1 MKILQMTYFIA
12 VVEHQN
18 ISRAAQSL
26 FITQQTLSAHV
37 AAMEKELGTCLFERR
52 PKFRLT
58 RSGERF
64 YQYCLRFRELNDAM
78 EREFRDMAG
87 EISDI
92 LHVGISQT
100 RSQILMPDLIR
111 ETRKELPFVQV
122 RIAEQTNDVLIEKL
136 LKGDIDLMIGN
147 IPDAGPKISQE
158 VLYQESMV
166 LVLTEGLLTEDQL
179 TRLRTSGDLRIL
191 SDLPFVMNTQND
203 IAGRFGS
210 EILEAYHILPRVAAM
225 SDSAETCL
233 RMCRDGL
240 GAYICPDIYVR
251 FYRERLQDL
260 VIIPLDFSYPICLA
274 RRNDLY
280 EKASVQTF
288 RKCCFNIP
296 EVLL

>member
-1 MKILQMTYFIA
+1 MNILQMTYFIA

-111 ETRKELPFVQV
+111 EMRKELPFVQV

-260 VIIPLDFSYPICLA
+260 VIIPLDFS
-274 RRNDLY
+274 
-280 EKASVQTF
+280 
-288 RKCCFNIP
+288 
-296 EVLL
+296 

>member
-1 MKILQMTYFIA
+1 MNILQMTYFIA

-64 YQYCLRFRELNDAM
+64 YQYCLRFRELNYAM
-78 EREFRDMAG
+78 EREFCDMKG

-100 RSQILMPDLIR
+100 RSQILMPDLIQ
-111 ETRKELPFVQV
+111 EMQKELPFVQV

-147 IPDAGPKISQE
+147 IPDAGPKIYQE
-158 VLYQESMV
+158 VLYRESMV
-166 LVLTEGLLTEDQL
+166 LVLTEELLTKEQL
-179 TRLRTSGDLRIL
+179 AVLRSSTDLRVL
-191 SDLPFVMNTQND
+191 AHLPFVMNTQND
-203 IAGRFGS
+203 IAGRIGS
-210 EILEAYHILPRVAAM
+210 EILEAYHIMPRVAAM

-233 RMCRDGL
+233 RMCQNGL
-240 GAYICPDIYVR
+240 GAYICPDVYVR
-251 FYRERLQDL
+251 FYREWLRNLL
-260 VIIPLDFSYPICLA
+260 IIPLDFSYPICLA

-280 EKASVQTF
+280 EKTSVQTF
-288 RKCCFNIP
+288 RKCCFKRVV
-296 EVLL
+296 E

>member
-1 MKILQMTYFIA
+1 MNILQMTYFIA

-26 FITQQTLSAHV
+26 FITQQTLSA
-37 AAMEKELGTCLFERR
+37 L
-52 PKFRLT
+52 
-58 RSGERF
+58 
-64 YQYCLRFRELNDAM
+64 
-78 EREFRDMAG
+78 RDMAG

-111 ETRKELPFVQV
+111 EMRKELPFVQV

>member
-1 MKILQMTYFIA
+1 MNILQMTYFIA

-111 ETRKELPFVQV
+111 EMRKELPFVQV

-191 SDLPFVMNTQND
+191 SDLPFVMNTQK
-203 IAGRFGS
+203 
-210 EILEAYHILPRVAAM
+210 
-225 SDSAETCL
+225 
-233 RMCRDGL
+233 CRDGL